1 MTEWF
6 GKIPNAGDTKP
17 IETTPVTT
25 KTLASDG
32 GLEEPLTKIGGVS
45 LDDLLVML
53 RATEQPLS
61 VPLERVDNN
70 PQVFLGVQ
78 DKKGVDCFLCKHWN
92 LRWIRWG
99 WTRNWWE
106 HRYTHYST
114 CPKKQAKTRKYF
126 IIYVGC
132 CKCVNIAQVGN
143 QIWYFVAHVW
153 KHLVRYLII

>member
-1 MTEWF
+1 MPPWTYPWTEETCATRLSRTEWF
-6 GKIPNAGDTKP
+6 GKIPNAGNTKP

-32 GLEEPLTKIGGVS
+32 GLEEPLKKIGGVS

-78 DKKGVDCFLCKHWN
+78 DKKGGDFFLCKH
-92 LRWIRWG
+92 
-99 WTRNWWE
+99 
-106 HRYTHYST
+106 
-114 CPKKQAKTRKYF
+114 
-126 IIYVGC
+126 
-132 CKCVNIAQVGN
+132 
-143 QIWYFVAHVW
+143 
-153 KHLVRYLII
+153 